1 MNQPPNQPLVPDEHK
16 ALQRVMNLLELLL
29 HTSRGALTDWVSPPA
44 PASRMGQA
52 FSAGLRDSYS
62 MAHLLL
68 FSAEDHLRTILA
80 IRDAGPLP
88 QFALY
93 TLLRAASE
101 AAVRSR
107 YLLDASI
114 TETQRLARALNERL
128 DNVIEQRRVDP
139 DAMQTKF
146 DEAVGRFEQQAVRNG
161 IAVLREKGSGRLCSF
176 GEPRK
181 NLVDLFA

>member
-1 MNQPPNQPLVPDEHK
+1 MNQPPNQPLAPDEHK

-52 FSAGLRDSYS
+52 FSAGLRDPYS

-93 TLLRAASE
+93 TLCAQLAKPRS
-101 AAVRSR
+101 AVATYSTRVSR
-107 YLLDASI
+107 KLS
-114 TETQRLARALNERL
+114 
-128 DNVIEQRRVDP
+128 V
-139 DAMQTKF
+139 
-146 DEAVGRFEQQAVRNG
+146 
-161 IAVLREKGSGRLCSF
+161 
-176 GEPRK
+176 
-181 NLVDLFA
+181 

>member
-1 MNQPPNQPLVPDEHK
+1 
-16 ALQRVMNLLELLL
+16 
-29 HTSRGALTDWVSPPA
+29 
-44 PASRMGQA
+44 MGQA

-146 DEAVGRFEQQAVRNG
+146 DEADPASPCLRGSPPFIIHELGGPDHIEPEGRPSDEQSYPL
-161 IAVLREKGSGRLCSF
+161 ISGRPGFPAHFPPSF
-176 GEPRK
+176 RQFGLATGWQMWRQRDSITRPPR
-181 NLVDLFA
+181 DA

>member
-1 MNQPPNQPLVPDEHK
+1 V
-16 ALQRVMNLLELLL
+16 
-29 HTSRGALTDWVSPPA
+29 
-44 PASRMGQA
+44 
-52 FSAGLRDSYS
+52 
-62 MAHLLL
+62 
-68 FSAEDHLRTILA
+68 
-80 IRDAGPLP
+80 
-88 QFALY
+88 
-93 TLLRAASE
+93 RAAGE

-161 IAVLREKGSGRLCSF
+161 IAVLREKGSGRLCAF